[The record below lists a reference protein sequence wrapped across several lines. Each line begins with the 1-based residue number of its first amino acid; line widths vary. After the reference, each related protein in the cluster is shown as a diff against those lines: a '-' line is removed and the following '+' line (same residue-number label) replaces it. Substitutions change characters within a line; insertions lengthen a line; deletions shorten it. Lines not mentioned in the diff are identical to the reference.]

1 MSIQERVGSIK
12 SEKRRIFVERMIEH
26 GDHIKAAKEAGY
38 EKEDPQK
45 FAVEANRL
53 KRQLHDLILRGMKER
68 FSSSAP
74 KAAHVIET
82 LMNSGESEAVRL
94 KAAQDLLDRAGYK
107 PVDKAHITTRVEE
120 VTEKKSVKE
129 LEAEL
134 ISVVGHEKAEVL
146 LGKRTRKQEPLPEKH
161 LLN

>member
-12 SEKRRIFVERMIEH
+12 SEKRKIFVERMIEH

-38 EKEDPQK
+38 EKDDPQK

-53 KRQLHDLILRGMKER
+53 KRQLHDLILKGMKER

-94 KAAQDLLDRAGYK
+94 KAAQDLLDRAGYQ
-107 PVDKAHITTRVEE
+107 PTTRVEE

-134 ISVVGHEKAEVL
+134 IAVVGQEKAEVL
-146 LGKRTRKQEPLPEKH
+146 LGKKVEEKKSSPEKR

>member
-1 MSIQERVGSIK
+1 M
-12 SEKRRIFVERMIEH
+12 
-26 GDHIKAAKEAGY
+26 
-38 EKEDPQK
+38 
-45 FAVEANRL
+45 
-53 KRQLHDLILRGMKER
+53 GMKER

-74 KAAHVIET
+74 KAAHVFET

-94 KAAQDLLDRAGYK
+94 KAAQDLLDRAGYQ
-107 PVDKAHITTRVEE
+107 PTSRVEE

-134 ISVVGHEKAEVL
+134 IAVVGQEKAEVL
-146 LGKRTRKQEPLPEKH
+146 LGKKVEEKKSSPEKR

>member
-12 SEKRRIFVERMIEH
+12 SEKRKIFVERMIVH

-38 EKEDPQK
+38 EKDDPQK

-53 KRQLHDLILRGMKER
+53 KRQLHDLILKGMKER

-94 KAAQDLLDRAGYK
+94 KAAQDLLDRAGYQ
-107 PVDKAHITTRVEE
+107 PTTRVEE

-129 LEAEL
+129 MEAEL
-134 ISVVGHEKAEVL
+134 IAVVGQEKAEVL
-146 LGKRTRKQEPLPEKH
+146 LGKKVEEKKSSPEKR

>member
-53 KRQLHDLILRGMKER
+53 KRQLHDLILKGMNER

-94 KAAQDLLDRAGYK
+94 KAAQDLLDRAGYQ
-107 PVDKAHITTRVEE
+107 PTTRVEE

-134 ISVVGHEKAEVL
+134 ISVVGQEKAEVL
-146 LGKRTRKQEPLPEKH
+146 LGKKVEEKKSSPEKR

>member
-1 MSIQERVGSIK
+1 VSIQERVGSIK

-53 KRQLHDLILRGMKER
+53 KRQLHDLILKGMKER

-94 KAAQDLLDRAGYK
+94 KAAQDLLDRAGYQ
-107 PVDKAHITTRVEE
+107 PTTRVEE

-134 ISVVGHEKAEVL
+134 ISVVGQEKAEVL
-146 LGKRTRKQEPLPEKH
+146 LGKKVEEKKSSPEKR

>member
-53 KRQLHDLILRGMKER
+53 KRQLHDLILKGMKER

-94 KAAQDLLDRAGYK
+94 KAAQDLLDRAGYQ
-107 PVDKAHITTRVEE
+107 PTTRVEE

-134 ISVVGHEKAEVL
+134 IAVVGQEKAEVL
-146 LGKRTRKQEPLPEKH
+146 LGKKVEEKKSSPEKR

>member
-12 SEKRRIFVERMIEH
+12 SEKRKIFVERMIEH

-53 KRQLHDLILRGMKER
+53 KRQLHDLILKGMKER

-94 KAAQDLLDRAGYK
+94 KAAQDLLDRAGYQ
-107 PVDKAHITTRVEE
+107 PTTRVEE

-134 ISVVGHEKAEVL
+134 IAVVGQEKAEVL
-146 LGKRTRKQEPLPEKH
+146 LGKKVEEKKSSPEKR

>member
-12 SEKRRIFVERMIEH
+12 SEKRKIFVERMIEH

-38 EKEDPQK
+38 EKDDPQK

-53 KRQLHDLILRGMKER
+53 KRQLHDLILKGMKER

-94 KAAQDLLDRAGYK
+94 KAAQDLLDRAGYQ
-107 PVDKAHITTRVEE
+107 PTTRVEE

-134 ISVVGHEKAEVL
+134 ISVVGQEKAEVL
-146 LGKRTRKQEPLPEKH
+146 LGKKVEEKKSSPEKR

>member
-12 SEKRRIFVERMIEH
+12 SEKRKIFVERMIEH

-53 KRQLHDLILRGMKER
+53 KRQLHDLILKGMKER

-82 LMNSGESEAVRL
+82 LMNSGEIEAVRL
-94 KAAQDLLDRAGYK
+94 KAAQDLLDRAGYQ
-107 PVDKAHITTRVEE
+107 PTTRVEE

-129 LEAEL
+129 LEAKL
-134 ISVVGHEKAEVL
+134 IAVVGQEKAEVL
-146 LGKRTRKQEPLPEKH
+146 LGKKVEEKKSSPEKR

>member
-38 EKEDPQK
+38 EKDDPQK

-53 KRQLHDLILRGMKER
+53 KRQLHDLILKGMKER

-94 KAAQDLLDRAGYK
+94 KAAQDLLDRAGYQ
-107 PVDKAHITTRVEE
+107 PTTRVEE

-134 ISVVGHEKAEVL
+134 ISVVGQEKAEVL
-146 LGKRTRKQEPLPEKH
+146 LGKKVEEKKSLPEKR

>member
-12 SEKRRIFVERMIEH
+12 SEKRRIFVERMIER

-53 KRQLHDLILRGMKER
+53 KRQLHDLILKGMKER

-94 KAAQDLLDRAGYK
+94 KAAQDLLDRAGYQ
-107 PVDKAHITTRVEE
+107 PTTRVEE

-134 ISVVGHEKAEVL
+134 IAVVGQEKAEVL
-146 LGKRTRKQEPLPEKH
+146 LGKKVEEKKSSPEKR

>member
-38 EKEDPQK
+38 ENDDPQK

-53 KRQLHDLILRGMKER
+53 KRQLHDLILKGMKER

-94 KAAQDLLDRAGYK
+94 KAAQDLLDRAGYQ
-107 PVDKAHITTRVEE
+107 PTTRVEE

-134 ISVVGHEKAEVL
+134 IAVVGQEKAEVL
-146 LGKRTRKQEPLPEKH
+146 LGKKVEEKKSSPEKR

>member
-38 EKEDPQK
+38 EKDDPQK

-53 KRQLHDLILRGMKER
+53 KRQLHDLILKGMKER

-94 KAAQDLLDRAGYK
+94 KAAQDLLDRAGYQ
-107 PVDKAHITTRVEE
+107 PTTRVEE

-134 ISVVGHEKAEVL
+134 ISVVGQEKAEVL
-146 LGKRTRKQEPLPEKH
+146 LGKKVEEKKSSPEKR

>member
-12 SEKRRIFVERMIEH
+12 SEKRKIFVERMIEH

-53 KRQLHDLILRGMKER
+53 KRQLHDLILKGMKER

-94 KAAQDLLDRAGYK
+94 KAAQDLLDRAGYQ
-107 PVDKAHITTRVEE
+107 PTTRVEE

-134 ISVVGHEKAEVL
+134 ISVVGQEKAEVL
-146 LGKRTRKQEPLPEKH
+146 LGKKVEEKKSSPEKR

>member
-1 MSIQERVGSIK
+1 
-12 SEKRRIFVERMIEH
+12 
-26 GDHIKAAKEAGY
+26 
-38 EKEDPQK
+38 
-45 FAVEANRL
+45 
-53 KRQLHDLILRGMKER
+53 MKER

-82 LMNSGESEAVRL
+82 LMNSGESVAVRL
-94 KAAQDLLDRAGYK
+94 KAAQDLLDRAGYQ
-107 PVDKAHITTRVEE
+107 PTTRVEE

>member
-53 KRQLHDLILRGMKER
+53 KRQLHDLILKGMKER

-94 KAAQDLLDRAGYK
+94 KAAQDLLDRAGYQ
-107 PVDKAHITTRVEE
+107 PTTRVEE

-134 ISVVGHEKAEVL
+134 ISVVGQEKAEVL
-146 LGKRTRKQEPLPEKH
+146 LGKKVEEKKSSPEKR

>member
-1 MSIQERVGSIK
+1 VSIQERVGSIK
-12 SEKRRIFVERMIEH
+12 SEKRRLFVERMIEH

-53 KRQLHDLILRGMKER
+53 KRQLHDLILKGMKER

-94 KAAQDLLDRAGYK
+94 KAAQDLLDRAGYQ
-107 PVDKAHITTRVEE
+107 PTTRVEE

-134 ISVVGHEKAEVL
+134 ISVVGQEKAEVL
-146 LGKRTRKQEPLPEKH
+146 LGKKVEEKKSSPEKR

>member
-38 EKEDPQK
+38 EKDDPQK

-53 KRQLHDLILRGMKER
+53 KRQLHDLLLKGMKER

-94 KAAQDLLDRAGYK
+94 KAAQDLLDRAGYQ
-107 PVDKAHITTRVEE
+107 PTTRVEE

-134 ISVVGHEKAEVL
+134 IAVVGQEKAEVL
-146 LGKRTRKQEPLPEKH
+146 LGKKVEEKKSSPEKR

>member
-38 EKEDPQK
+38 EKDDPQK

-53 KRQLHDLILRGMKER
+53 KRQLHDLILKGMKER
-68 FSSSAP
+68 VSSSAP

-82 LMNSGESEAVRL
+82 LMNSGESEAGRL
-94 KAAQDLLDRAGYK
+94 KAAQDLLDRAGYQ
-107 PVDKAHITTRVEE
+107 PTTRVEE

-134 ISVVGHEKAEVL
+134 IAVVGQEKAEVL
-146 LGKRTRKQEPLPEKH
+146 LGKKVEEKKSSPENALDFLRIH
-161 LLN
+161 

>member
-12 SEKRRIFVERMIEH
+12 SEKRKIFVERMIEH

-53 KRQLHDLILRGMKER
+53 KRQLHDLIIKGMKER

-94 KAAQDLLDRAGYK
+94 KAAQDLLDRAGYQ
-107 PVDKAHITTRVEE
+107 PTTRVEE

-134 ISVVGHEKAEVL
+134 ISVVGQEKAEVL
-146 LGKRTRKQEPLPEKH
+146 LGKKVEEKKSSPEKR

>member
-1 MSIQERVGSIK
+1 MSIQGRVGSIK

-38 EKEDPQK
+38 EKEDSQK

-53 KRQLHDLILRGMKER
+53 KRQLHDLILKGMKER

-94 KAAQDLLDRAGYK
+94 KAAQDLLDRAGYQ
-107 PVDKAHITTRVEE
+107 PTTRVEE

-134 ISVVGHEKAEVL
+134 IAVVGQEKAEVL
-146 LGKRTRKQEPLPEKH
+146 LGKKVEEKKSSPEKR

>member
-38 EKEDPQK
+38 KKEDPQK

-94 KAAQDLLDRAGYK
+94 KAAQDLLDRAGYQ
-107 PVDKAHITTRVEE
+107 PTTRVEE

-146 LGKRTRKQEPLPEKH
+146 LGKRTRKQEPLPEKR

>member
-53 KRQLHDLILRGMKER
+53 KRQLHDLILKGMKER

-94 KAAQDLLDRAGYK
+94 KAAQDLLDRAGYQ
-107 PVDKAHITTRVEE
+107 PTTRVEE

-134 ISVVGHEKAEVL
+134 ISVVGQEKAEVL
-146 LGKRTRKQEPLPEKH
+146 LGKKVEEKKSSLEKR

>member
-53 KRQLHDLILRGMKER
+53 KRQLHDLILKGMKER

-94 KAAQDLLDRAGYK
+94 KAAQDLLDRAGYQ
-107 PVDKAHITTRVEE
+107 PTTRVEE

-129 LEAEL
+129 LEAKL
-134 ISVVGHEKAEVL
+134 IAVVGQEKAEVL
-146 LGKRTRKQEPLPEKH
+146 LGKKVEEKKSSPEKR